1 MEKRRLSVGTKI
13 LLIGGGFWYFGEG
26 MFGPLLAVFTEQV
39 GGDIFNVS
47 WAWSVYL
54 FVYGALSIVIGYYA
68 DFFNKGILM
77 VVGYALNAAFTFAYL
92 LVDNPT
98 SLLLVQSGLG
108 VAAALATPT
117 WNALFDE
124 WSSASVD
131 GYSWGLSEGVASII
145 TAIAILVGG
154 MVVYYFS
161 FTTLF
166 ITMGFIQVIATVYQ
180 SKILLYEAKHHA

>member
-1 MEKRRLSVGTKI
+1 MAKTKLSIGTKV

-54 FVYGALSIVIGYYA
+54 FVYGSLSIVIGYYA
-68 DFFNKGILM
+68 DIFNKNLLM
-77 VVGYALNAAFTFAYL
+77 VVGYALNAVFTFAYL

-124 WSSASVD
+124 WSNQNVD
-131 GYSWGLSEGVASII
+131 GFSWGLAEGVASII

-154 MVVYYFS
+154 MVVYYSS

-166 ITMGFIQVIATVYQ
+166 IVMGTMQVIATIYQ
-180 SKILLYEAKHHA
+180 SRIFFIDQK

>member
-1 MEKRRLSVGTKI
+1 
-13 LLIGGGFWYFGEG
+13 

-54 FVYGALSIVIGYYA
+54 FVYGSLSIVIGYFA
-68 DFFNKGILM
+68 DFLHKGWLM
-77 VVGYALNAAFTFAYL
+77 VAGYALNAVFTFSYL
-92 LVDNPT
+92 LVDDPL
-98 SLLLVQSGLG
+98 SLLVVQSGLG

-124 WSSASVD
+124 WSSTDVD

-154 MVVYYFS
+154 MVVYHYS
-161 FTTLF
+161 FTVLF
-166 ITMGFIQVIATVYQ
+166 IAMGTMQVIATIYQ
-180 SKILLYEAKHHA
+180 SRILFIEQKKHA